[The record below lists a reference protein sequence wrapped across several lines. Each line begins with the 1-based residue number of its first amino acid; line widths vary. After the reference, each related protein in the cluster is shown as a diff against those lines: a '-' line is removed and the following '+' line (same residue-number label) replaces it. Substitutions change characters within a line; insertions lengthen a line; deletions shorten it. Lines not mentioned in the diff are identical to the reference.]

1 MREPVYNRPHVLSN
15 SLYGKRIVGCGKVK
29 GCERESDDFYGL
41 LHLLVR
47 AMQKHDQQR
56 VPTKSG
62 RRLFQPSFRLCK
74 I

>member
-41 LHLLVR
+41 LHLLVWS
-47 AMQKHDQQR
+47 M
-56 VPTKSG
+56 
-62 RRLFQPSFRLCK
+62 
-74 I
+74 